1 MIICCCAAR
10 LVQCCPKFHRGQ
22 AFNVY
27 EPQGGI
33 RMLKGKNAI
42 ITGARRGI
50 GRATVEAFA
59 KNGANIWACARQ
71 PDAEFE
77 AALCEVA
84 EKHGVFA
91 KAVYFD
97 LCSDDA
103 VKAAVRE
110 ISKEKLPVD
119 ILVNNAGMAHGGTL
133 GMTSVDKIREVFS
146 VNFFSQLLMTQLAAK
161 LMIREGGGS
170 IVNLAS
176 VGGLEANPG
185 YIAYGSSKAAVIWA
199 TKSLAKEYAPYHIR
213 VNAVAPGLVDTEMG
227 HYRQANELEKVMNR
241 TPMGRM
247 AQPEEIA
254 DAIAYLA
261 SEKASYVTGHILVV
275 DGGRL

>member
-1 MIICCCAAR
+1 MYSGIRNSIDVR
-10 LVQCCPKFHRGQ
+10 VLDT
-22 AFNVY
+22 Y

-77 AALCEVA
+77 AALCKISGE
-84 EKHGVFA
+84 HGFFV
-91 KAVYFD
+91 KGVYFD
-97 LCSDDA
+97 LCRDDA

-146 VNFFSQLLMTQLAAK
+146 ANFFSQLLMTQLVAK
-161 LMIREGGGS
+161 LMIRNGGS

-199 TKSLAKEYAPYHIR
+199 TRSLAKEYAPHHIR

-227 HYRQANELEKVMNR
+227 HYRQENELEKVMNR

-247 AQPEEIA
+247 ARPEEIA